1 MDTTCLHLDILID
14 DFVDSA
20 ESGILQRIDI

>member
-1 MDTTCLHLDILID
+1 MDTTCLHLDIFID

-20 ESGILQRIDI
+20 EGGILQRIDI